1 MSINT
6 VKQSLQF
13 GINKLREAKIPSP
26 RLDAE
31 ILLGFVLGLNR
42 EKILISPDYK
52 LSKNQ
57 YSRFEKL
64 IKKRAK
70 NYPIAY
76 LIGKKEFYGIDFI
89 VNESVLVPRPETE
102 LMVEEVIKYAKQSP
116 RKIDGGYQILE
127 IGTGSGCVALT
138 LAKHLP
144 KTKVTAVDISEK
156 ALGVARRN
164 RKALGLK
171 NIGFKKSDLL
181 SDVKTIPNIIIANL
195 PYLTKKELGEAS
207 IVREPKLALY
217 GGKDGLAV
225 YKRMLGQ
232 IKERLI
238 DNDYHLTIFLEI
250 NPSQKS
256 KLSKI
261 IQEIFPKAEVEV
273 KKDLA
278 RRDRLFIVKI

>member
-57 YSRFEKL
+57 YSRFETL